1 MGFEDLIFW
10 LFLAFAL
17 LSRAFAWIIERLREQ
32 QRRQPGSAP
41 VPRVPSGAPSSQ
53 RADQT
58 ENVDDEEFFDDRWDD
73 NDWDDNNWDQEP
85 RGRGT
90 EQPIAGDSRSRQPQ
104 LKEVQIRETQPRETQ
119 PRQTLTTRELRPRV
133 GVSQFHDP
141 APAATT
147 VHTAKDQGRWLRRE
161 LGLDQRSALQRSI
174 LLMTVLGPC
183 RANESETRQASSRD

>member
-41 VPRVPSGAPSSQ
+41 APRVPSGAPSSQ

-58 ENVDDEEFFDDRWDD
+58 DNVGDEDFFDESWD
-73 NDWDDNNWDQEP
+73 NNGWDDNNWDQEP
-85 RGRGT
+85 RRRGT
-90 EQPIAGDSRSRQPQ
+90 EQPITGDARAPRP
-104 LKEVQIRETQPRETQ
+104 QPRE
-119 PRQTLTTRELRPRV
+119 TLTTRELRPRV
-133 GVSQFHDP
+133 GISQFHDP
-141 APAATT
+141 APAAMT
-147 VHTAKDQGRWLRRE
+147 VHTAKDQGLWLRRQ

>member
-17 LSRAFAWIIERLREQ
+17 GSRAFAWIIERLREQ

-41 VPRVPSGAPSSQ
+41 VPRVPSGTPSSQ

-58 ENVDDEEFFDDRWDD
+58 RNTGDEDLFDESWDD
-73 NDWDDNNWDQEP
+73 NDWDDNNWDNNNWDQKPRRQDTEP
-85 RGRGT
+85 
-90 EQPIAGDSRSRQPQ
+90 PIANDSKVP
-104 LKEVQIRETQPRETQ
+104 QPREI
-119 PRQTLTTRELRPRV
+119 LTTRELRPRV
-133 GVSQFHDP
+133 GISQFHDP

-147 VHTAKDQGRWLRRE
+147 VHTAKDQGLWLRRQ